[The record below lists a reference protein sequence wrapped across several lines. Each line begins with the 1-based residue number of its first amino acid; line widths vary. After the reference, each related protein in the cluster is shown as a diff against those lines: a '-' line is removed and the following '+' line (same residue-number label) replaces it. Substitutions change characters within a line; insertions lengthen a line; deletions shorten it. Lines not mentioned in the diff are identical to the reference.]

1 MRAGLENLV
10 CVDLPPGINLCEG
23 GGQLAANGTNRTPNG
38 SALHHNVSA
47 APCEIVYVGPPTTAP
62 SPAPTSAPT
71 AAPIP
76 NCRDYYRGYGCVA
89 KDGPVSNTFIYPI
102 PDSVVLGPTPFYVE
116 PPLYTDRFPIF
127 GMLED
132 EIIQLQDPGSDAA
145 TYASVFF

>member
-1 MRAGLENLV
+1 MNYWRALRV
-10 CVDLPPGINLCEG
+10 
-23 GGQLAANGTNRTPNG
+23 TPEA
-38 SALHHNVSA
+38 SKQRR
-47 APCEIVYVGPPTTAP
+47 Y
-62 SPAPTSAPT
+62 
-71 AAPIP
+71 
-76 NCRDYYRGYGCVA
+76 
-89 KDGPVSNTFIYPI
+89 IYPI